1 MLVSRRGGRGAN
13 VELLFTG
20 YRVSVLKDKKKK
32 KKRVLEIEVV
42 MVAEKCERL

>member
-20 YRVSVLKDKKKK
+20 YRVSKKK